1 MSLRYAVLGLLARR
15 PSTGYE
21 LTQTFDRS
29 LRTSWHARHSQI
41 YPELAKLE
49 AAELV
54 EVVGHGAR
62 RSKTYGITAAG
73 RAQLRCWLVEAEP
86 DRSQRSE
93 SGLRLFLT
101 PLLDPSDRQVTYER
115 DLAHVEQEL
124 AALGEV
130 QAGMQR
136 APEPEVFAPQVELG
150 IRMNNVLRDWLREQ
164 IKASATEGGQRKGPH
179 P

>member
-1 MSLRYAVLGLLARR
+1 MCT
-15 PSTGYE
+15 ST
-21 LTQTFDRS
+21 
-29 LRTSWHARHSQI
+29 
-41 YPELAKLE
+41 
-49 AAELV
+49 
-54 EVVGHGAR
+54 
-62 RSKTYGITAAG
+62 
-73 RAQLRCWLVEAEP
+73 
-86 DRSQRSE
+86 QRSE

-101 PLLDPSDRQVTYER
+101 PLLDPSDRQATYER

-179 P
+179 Q

>member
-1 MSLRYAVLGLLARR
+1 MGIEERIRRYGVQPREIAIFYRTNDMS
-15 PSTGYE
+15 
-21 LTQTFDRS
+21 
-29 LRTSWHARHSQI
+29 
-41 YPELAKLE
+41 
-49 AAELV
+49 
-54 EVVGHGAR
+54 
-62 RSKTYGITAAG
+62 
-73 RAQLRCWLVEAEP
+73 
-86 DRSQRSE
+86 
-93 SGLRLFLT
+93 RL
-101 PLLDPSDRQVTYER
+101 
-115 DLAHVEQEL
+115 VEQEL

>member
-29 LRTSWHARHSQI
+29 LRTSWHAGHSQI

-49 AAELV
+49 AADLV
-54 EVVGHGAR
+54 KVVGHGAR
-62 RSKTYGITAAG
+62 RSKTYAITSAG
-73 RAQLRCWLVEAEP
+73 RAQLRHWLVEAEP

-101 PLLDPSDRQVTYER
+101 PLLEPADRRATYER
-115 DLAHVEQEL
+115 DLAHVDREL
-124 AALGEV
+124 AALEGLRAE
-130 QAGMQR
+130 AR
-136 APEPEVFAPQVELG
+136 TAPEPEAFAPQVELG
-150 IRMNNVLRDWLREQ
+150 VRINTAIRDWLREQ
-164 IKASATEGGQRKGPH
+164 IQASADGADRG
-179 P
+179 

>member
-29 LRTSWHARHSQI
+29 LRTSWHARHTQI
-41 YPELAKLE
+41 YPELAKL
-49 AAELV
+49 AAADLV

-62 RSKTYGITAAG
+62 RSKTYAITEAG
-73 RAQLRCWLVEAEP
+73 LTELRQWLVDAEP

-101 PLLDPSDRQVTYER
+101 PLLDPADRRATYER
-115 DLAHVEQEL
+115 DLAHVDQEL
-124 AALGEV
+124 ATLEEVRAEV
-130 QAGMQR
+130 QA
-136 APEPEVFAPQVELG
+136 APEPEAFAPQVELG
-150 IRMNNVLRDWLREQ
+150 LRINTVIRDWLHEQ
-164 IKASATEGGQRKGPH
+164 IQNG
-179 P
+179 